1 MSERITTKDGDVLDD
16 LIWRHY
22 ARTDVLAAVLVANPH
37 LAQLAPLL
45 SAGQT
50 VWLPDLPT
58 PGDTPVVRLWS

>member
-1 MSERITTKDGDVLDD
+1 VLDD

-22 ARTDVLAAVLVANPH
+22 ARTDVLAGVLAANPH
-37 LAQLAPLL
+37 LAQLPPLL